1 MRDKPA
7 PDTGAPAGWLAA
19 FHQNLVSHANDVTD
33 LQPTLLML
41 VQALVDL
48 GLAPQRVSLSLLTS
62 HPSLSGLGYV
72 WTRTSGEVTSFERP
86 AHFLDTPEHLS
97 SPLHDV
103 LTRNAPLFL
112 DAAAMAQ
119 DPRFDILRQFASDG
133 ATSYQVTGSD
143 YGVGTYLGSATWV
156 SVLPGAGAFA
166 VDVTDYVRAQLALG
180 TPVIGINIRLLLLT
194 GACCTTTF
202 VSFDGSDGAASP
214 TLTLQTVPAPA
225 AVDDGPIAV
234 VEGAIRVIDGAA
246 VSGRGGAIPAFASI
260 S

>member
-7 PDTGAPAGWLAA
+7 PHTGAPAGWLAA

-72 WTRTSGEVTSFERP
+72 WTRTSGEVTSFE
-86 AHFLDTPEHLS
+86 L
-97 SPLHDV
+97 
-103 LTRNAPLFL
+103 L